1 MRTRAHREG
10 KDPAGPVIPWQ
21 DAATDADR
29 KQLMKAA
36 GITTGRRETPV
47 LPPVLRR
54 IGAGPRGRFP
64 GRGAYETRVAPHAE
78 STRTLRGLY
87 SWVTGSPLPIAGPLI
102 GRDLFSG
109 GHFCP
114 DP

>member
-1 MRTRAHREG
+1 MTRARTG
-10 KDPAGPVIPWQ
+10 DPKSPAQPVIPWQ

-64 GRGAYETRVAPHAE
+64 GRVASRPGWHRTPNPPGRSAACTR
-78 STRTLRGLY
+78 
-87 SWVTGSPLPIAGPLI
+87 GSPAARCRSPA
-102 GRDLFSG
+102 
-109 GHFCP
+109 H
-114 DP
+114 